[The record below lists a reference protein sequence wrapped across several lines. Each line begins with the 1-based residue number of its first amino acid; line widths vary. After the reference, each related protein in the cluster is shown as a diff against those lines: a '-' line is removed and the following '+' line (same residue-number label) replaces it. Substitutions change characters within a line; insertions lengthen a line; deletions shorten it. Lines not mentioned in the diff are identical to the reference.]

1 MKQLAKSLN
10 NYFLNSIDD
19 LIARPPKT
27 ESTIF
32 SLRETCPH
40 EFPQIINI
48 PVTGTE
54 DNMHN
59 IFIKK

>member
-19 LIARPPKT
+19 LIAWPPKT